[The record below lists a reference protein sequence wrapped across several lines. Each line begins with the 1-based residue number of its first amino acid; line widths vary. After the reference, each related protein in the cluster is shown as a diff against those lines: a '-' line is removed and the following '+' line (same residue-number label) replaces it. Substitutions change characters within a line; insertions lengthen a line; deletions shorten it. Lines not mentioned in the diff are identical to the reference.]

1 MQLISHHTDR
11 VNIARA
17 ERWISVAGGSILAMA
32 GLRRRS
38 PAGIAMIVGG
48 AGLIRRGITGYCP
61 AYKALGLRTAPK
73 GQGAETTS
81 LPYELGIRVDKSI
94 TIDKPRAE
102 MFRFWRDFTNLP
114 RFMDNVESVRPLDDN
129 HSHWVVKG
137 PAGRHMEWD
146 AVIHNESENEMIA
159 WRSLPGASVD
169 NAGSVWFN
177 DAPGGQGTEVKVELQ
192 YNPPAGALGAVVAGL
207 WGKEPGMQIEHDL
220 RQLKQVMEAGEVA
233 TTRGQPT
240 VRAAARAAKKEK
252 EREVEYASRESFPA
266 SDSPSF
272 NQG

>member
-1 MQLISHHTDR
+1 MRLISHYTDT
-11 VNIARA
+11 VNIARS
-17 ERWISVAGGSILAMA
+17 ERWLAAAGGSILAIA

-48 AGLIRRGITGYCP
+48 AELLRRGITGYCP
-61 AYKALGLRTAPK
+61 MYEALGFRTAPK

-94 TIDKPRAE
+94 TVDKPRAE
-102 MFRFWRDFTNLP
+102 LFRFWRDFTNLP
-114 RFMDNVESVRPLDDN
+114 RFMENVESVRPLEN
-129 HSHWVVKG
+129 NRSHWIVKG

-146 AVIHNESENEMIA
+146 AVVHNEIENEMIA

-169 NAGSVWFN
+169 SAGSVWFK
-177 DAPGGQGTEVKVELQ
+177 DAPGGQGTEIKVELQ
-192 YNPPAGALGAVVAGL
+192 YNPAAGALGALVAGL
-207 WGKEPGMQIEHDL
+207 WGKEPGIEIEHDL
-220 RQLKQVMEAGEVA
+220 RQLKQVLEAGEVA
-233 TTRGQPT
+233 TTQGQPSG
-240 VRAAARAAKKEK
+240 RAAARAAKREK
-252 EREVEYASRESFPA
+252 EREVEYASRQSFPA